1 MVEMKYTSLGT
12 SDLKVS
18 AIGLGGW
25 QFGSKGWGYGSDFHR
40 NDAIAIIQCALD
52 LGVNFIDTA
61 EIYGQGKSEEIIGEA
76 IKERRDEVIIATK
89 FLPLTLR
96 PSKIRKAV
104 KNSLRRLQIDI
115 IDLYQI
121 HWPIPFVSKK
131 RMLHYMEEMVKKG
144 IIRHIGVSNFSKNQ
158 LEKAQ
163 TSLKSEEIVSNQ
175 VKYNILQRGIEV
187 DLLPYTR
194 KERISIIAYSSLAQG
209 VLTGKYRE
217 RGPKGGIRRRNR
229 LFAPVNLRRAWPVLD
244 ELARMASA
252 HEVTSAHVAI
262 AWTIRD
268 PTVIAIPGAKSIE
281 QLTNNVEAAEIVLS
295 QNELQQ
301 LETTLQAFKPANF
314 RSTLW
319 AIYSVLFGWMFE

>member
-1 MVEMKYTSLGT
+1 MKYITLGT

-40 NDAIAIIQCALD
+40 NDVIAIIQRALD

-61 EIYGQGKSEEIIGEA
+61 EIYGRGKSEEIIGEA
-76 IKERRDEVIIATK
+76 IQERRDEVIIATK

-104 KNSLRRLQIDI
+104 KNSLRRLKINT

-131 RMLHYMEEMVKKG
+131 RMLHYMEEMVKEG

-175 VKYNILQRGIEV
+175 VKYNMLQRGIEK
-187 DLLPYTR
+187 DLLPYAK
-194 KERISIIAYSSLAQG
+194 KECISIIAYSPLAQG

-217 RGPKGGIRRRNR
+217 RGPKGGIRRTNR
-229 LFAPVNLRRAWPVLD
+229 LFAPINLKRIWPVLD
-244 ELARMASA
+244 ELARVATV
-252 HEVTSAHVAI
+252 HETTSAQVAI
-262 AWTIRD
+262 AWAIRD
-268 PTVIAIPGAKSIE
+268 PIMIAIPGAKSIE
-281 QLTNNVEAAEIVLS
+281 QLTSNIEAAKLILS
-295 QNELQQ
+295 QKELQQ
-301 LETTLQAFKPANF
+301 FEKTLQSFKPAKF

-319 AIYSVLFGWMFE
+319 SVYSVLFKW

>member
-1 MVEMKYTSLGT
+1 MKYTSLGT

-25 QFGSKGWGYGSDFHR
+25 QFGSKGWGYDKDFKR
-40 NDAIAIIQCALD
+40 NDAIAIIQRALD

-61 EIYGQGKSEEIIGEA
+61 EVYGRGKSEEIIGEA
-76 IKERRDEVIIATK
+76 IKERRDEIIIATK
-89 FLPLTLR
+89 FLPLTLQ

-104 KNSLRRLQIDI
+104 KNSLKRLQIDI

-131 RMLHYMEEMVKKG
+131 RILHYMEEMVKEG
-144 IIRHIGVSNFSKNQ
+144 IIRYIGVSNFSKKL
-158 LEKAQ
+158 LENAQ

-175 VKYNILQRGIEV
+175 VKYNMLQRGIEE
-187 DLLPYTR
+187 DLLPFAR
-194 KERISIIAYSSLAQG
+194 KEQISIIAYSPLAQG

-217 RGPKGGIRRRNR
+217 QGPKGGIRRRNR
-229 LFAPVNLRRAWPVLD
+229 LFAPINLKRAWSVLD
-244 ELARMASA
+244 ELARVASA
-252 HEVTSAHVAI
+252 HEVTSTQVAI
-262 AWTIRD
+262 AWVIRD

-281 QLTNNVEAAEIVLS
+281 QLTNNIEAAELNLS

-319 AIYSVLFGWMFE
+319 AVYSVLFGWIFE